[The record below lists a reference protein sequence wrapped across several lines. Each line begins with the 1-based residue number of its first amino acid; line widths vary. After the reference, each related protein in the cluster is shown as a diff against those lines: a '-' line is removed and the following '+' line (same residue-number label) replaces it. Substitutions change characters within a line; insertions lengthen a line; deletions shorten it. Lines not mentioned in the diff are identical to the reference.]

1 MVVIHLSFYHV
12 LRFGGFLEIP
22 TSVPQLPLV
31 VDVEE
36 LADGLIFGGRIGSQ
50 FCHILDEFRFW
61 LNLKVEVGLEI
72 VLLDELQNILI
83 HLCCLGSETF
93 LFVFICVWLR
103 MGHVL
108 VSCILIID
116 DVERDSFVI

>member
-22 TSVPQLPLV
+22 TSVPQLSLV

-36 LADGLIFGGRIGSQ
+36 LADGLIFGGGIGSQ

-83 HLCCLGSETF
+83 HLRCLRSETF
-93 LFVFICVWLR
+93 LFVFICVLLR
-103 MGHVL
+103 LGHVL
-108 VSCILIID
+108 VCCILIID